1 MAKEGTVSNAVN
13 LLCEGTMIVGDIKT
27 KNDIRID
34 GIIKGK
40 IFTNGRLVVG
50 NTAKIEGDIDC
61 GNVDIMGVVFGN
73 IVATGTVALKAPG
86 KVIGNITSAVLSIE
100 PGVLFNGNCQMTR
113 KDTRE
118 IKEASKE

>member
-113 KDTRE
+113 KDMRE
-118 IKEASKE
+118 TKENPKE